1 MKQIVPFLLLLVFL
15 ACQNTEKISP
25 NIGQKPD
32 EVLAQKMLGKIIR
45 YAAKLPPKGATHEN
59 KFDPKFDEHYQKQAE
74 EHRIDLYHR
83 DSATSDIYLLVSRIA
98 PSMTVKR
105 VGTGIHLRM
114 AGDSITYYNEV
125 FRTWKMPEETLAQK
139 GALLFSKMVRGED
152 LTPYYN
158 ANSGKEEYIEFPDDN
173 VRFDTEKRVW
183 ISGLGDLL
191 EDYR

>member
-1 MKQIVPFLLLLVFL
+1 M
-15 ACQNTEKISP
+15 
-25 NIGQKPD
+25 
-32 EVLAQKMLGKIIR
+32 LAQKMLGSIIR
-45 YAAKLPPKGATHEN
+45 YTAKLPPKGATHEN
-59 KFDPKFDEHYQKQAE
+59 KFDPKFDEHYQKQIE

-83 DSATSDIYLLVSRIA
+83 DSSTMDVYLLVSRIA

-105 VGTGIHLRM
+105 VGTGVHLRM
-114 AGDSITYYNEV
+114 SGDSITYYNEV

-139 GALLFSKMVRGED
+139 GALLFSKMVRSED

-183 ISGLGDLL
+183 VSGLGDLL